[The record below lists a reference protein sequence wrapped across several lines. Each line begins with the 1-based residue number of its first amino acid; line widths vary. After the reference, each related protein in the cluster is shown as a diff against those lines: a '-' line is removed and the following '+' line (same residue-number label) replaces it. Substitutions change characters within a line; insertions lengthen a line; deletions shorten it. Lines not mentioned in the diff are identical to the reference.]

1 MRRWDEEGGD
11 DAAATEE
18 SDGMKGIV
26 LAGGSGSRLSPS
38 TGAVS
43 KHLLPI
49 YDKPMVYYPLSTL
62 MLAGIRDVAII
73 STVRDLPSFKRL
85 LGDGRQLGMWFQYLV
100 QEEPRGIADAFLV
113 AEEWLAGERVALILG
128 DNVFY
133 GLGFSDLLAEGA
145 SSTTGATIYGYP
157 VRDPADFGVVDV
169 GSDGRPLSIEE
180 KPDRPRSNLAVPG
193 LYFYDNDVIHISR
206 SIKTSPRG
214 ELEITDVNRA
224 YLARGDLSVI
234 LMGRGM
240 AWLDT
245 GTPEGLLLAG
255 QFVEAIQN
263 RQGMYVACIEEIA
276 WRKGFIEQEQLAV
289 LGKALLPSAYGQYVM
304 QLAQEGR

>member
-1 MRRWDEEGGD
+1 
-11 DAAATEE
+11 
-18 SDGMKGIV
+18 MKGIV

-49 YDKPMVYYPLSTL
+49 YDKPMVYYPLSAL

-73 STVRDLPSFKRL
+73 STPRDLPSFERL
-85 LGDGRQLGMWFQYLV
+85 LGDGSHLGMRLQYLV
-100 QEEPRGIADAFLV
+100 QDKPRGIADAFLV
-113 AEEWLAGERVALILG
+113 AEEWIAGESVALILG

-145 SSTTGATIYGYP
+145 SATKGAVIYGYP
-157 VRDPADFGVVDV
+157 VRDPGDFGVVDV
-169 GSDGRPLSIEE
+169 GPDGDVLSIEE
-180 KPDRPRSNLAVPG
+180 KPARPRSNLAVPG
-193 LYFYDNDVIHISR
+193 LYFYDSDVVDISR
-206 SIKTSPRG
+206 SIDASSRG

-224 YLARGDLSVI
+224 YLARGELSVI

-276 WRKGFIEQEQLAV
+276 WRKGFIEQDQLTA
-289 LGKALLPSAYGQYVM
+289 LGQALLPSAYGQYVVE
-304 QLAQEGR
+304 LAQEGR